1 MPSWKPEIMV
11 ENFSAVPSY
20 RYNWRWILL
29 MKIKVALMRTTIIR
43 QVARI
48 LFTAVS
54 HNIVQTVENP
64 AKNFL
69 VGNVFIMVMNTVTSV
84 RRCA

>member
-1 MPSWKPEIMV
+1 
-11 ENFSAVPSY
+11 
-20 RYNWRWILL
+20 